1 MATTQ
6 DQLLRDFLEP
16 INIDMETC
24 HALTTSF
31 FDCFKALAANPT
43 DQFLPTPIS
52 DAILRPIADTGCGTN
67 LAIDIGGTNLRVGFI
82 ELLGKHQGGVKTN
95 GTSGTSGING
105 TNGTNG
111 TNGIYGTNG
120 TNGAAH
126 INGTLHAPPAR
137 IQRLFE
143 KSWPIDHQLKDNN
156 AEALFRWIGKHIAEV
171 VSDASEELALSKSEP
186 LPLGVTF
193 SFPSL
198 QHSLAEATVTSM
210 GKGFTIAPDTDLGA
224 SLEKGYAESKP
235 DHLPE
240 IKVTAISND
249 SVSTLVS
256 FIYNFGGT
264 EHQRASMGLILGTGS
279 NATVPL
285 RLSLLH
291 QSKWPRNINV
301 LDGES
306 FSNVKIAVN
315 TEWSINGTAPPM
327 RKLGL
332 ITPWDDQLSAQTE
345 IPGFQPLEY
354 MSSGRYLGELGRIML
369 VDYMVNTLSIPRDT
383 LPSTLLERH
392 GLSTTFLSHFKPLE
406 HGKLLASLRTEFP
419 ESTAQSG
426 FLWTEHLA
434 EALYKIAKAIEVR
447 AAGIIAAG
455 TLALLTLSE
464 ELPATPTEAAATTK
478 ELGVGYTGGCIMHFQ
493 DYLEDCQCFIDGLME
508 KRFGQTGACR
518 VVLSPCHD
526 GGITGAGILVSAA
539 SVSTKTEAT

>member
-1 MATTQ
+1 MAVTQ
-6 DQLLRDFLEP
+6 DALLEKFLEP
-16 INIDMETC
+16 IQIDLETC
-24 HALTTSF
+24 HALTTGF
-31 FDCFKALAANPT
+31 YDCFKALAANPT

-52 DAILRPIADTGCGTN
+52 DAILRPIADTARERN

-82 ELLGKHQGGVKTN
+82 ELLGKHGETKMKGANGVN
-95 GTSGTSGING
+95 GING
-105 TNGTNG
+105 TSHTNG
-111 TNGIYGTNG
+111 TN
-120 TNGAAH
+120 
-126 INGTLHAPPAR
+126 APTPR
-137 IQRLFE
+137 IRRLFE
-143 KSWPIDHQLKDNN
+143 KSWPIDHQLKDDN
-156 AEALFRWIGKHIAEV
+156 AEALFLWIGKHIAEV
-171 VSDASEELALSKSEP
+171 VGEAHEELGLSNSEP
-186 LPLGVTF
+186 LPMGVTF
-193 SFPSL
+193 SFPSQ

-210 GKGFTIAPDTDLGA
+210 GKGFTIAPNTDLGV
-224 SLEKGYAESKP
+224 SLERGYDESKP
-235 DHLPE
+235 AQLPD

-264 EHQRASMGLILGTGS
+264 AHQRASMGLILGTGS

-291 QSKWPRNINV
+291 RSKWPRNINV

-306 FSNVKIAVN
+306 LSDAKIAVN

-332 ITPWDDQLSAQTE
+332 ITSWDDQLSAQTE

-369 VDYMVNTLSIPRDT
+369 VDYMVNTLCIARKT
-383 LPSTLLERH
+383 LPLALLQRH

-406 HGKLLASLRTEFP
+406 HGKLLASLRAELP
-419 ESTAQSG
+419 ESTGKDG

-434 EALYKIAKAIEVR
+434 EALYRIAKAIEVR

-464 ELPATPTEAAATTK
+464 ELPANATEAAATTPK
-478 ELGVGYTGGCIMHFQ
+478 ELGVGYTGGCIVHFQ
-493 DYLEDCQCFIDGLME
+493 DYLQDCQRFIDELVQ
-508 KRFGQTGACR
+508 KRFGKTGALR

-539 SVSTKTEAT
+539 SVSTTTEAA